1 MLGFMLGQCLMTF
14 NTGVSVLLLVAILV
28 SMVSAGA
35 PGDEDIFC
43 TNDSYGVTIP
53 LNSKILLDSYNY
65 VNLLPPQDNAV
76 WQVVNNDDNNEAGRG
91 TEVRVLLVIVH

>member
-1 MLGFMLGQCLMTF
+1 MRGQYLMTF

-53 LNSKILLDSYNY
+53 PLYPPNSKILLDSYNY

-76 WQVVNNDDNNEAGRG
+76 WQAVDNDDNNEAGRG
-91 TEVRVLLVIVH
+91 TEVRV